1 MLLPD
6 FRVSWELQC
15 NVILHFNTSCTWEQ
29 FYLQCMQLN
38 VFISFLW
45 LFDVIWI
52 YIKDQNFKK
61 WENEGD
67 LNLFLNVPNFMR
79 NGIIISML
87 LVMAFFKVTYQKVYL
102 SVNIRASVN
111 IIALAKVSILTVE
124 IFPAWSFNKFFNF
137 FKPEYF
143 ISGVLW
149 KGSDLYFRDFDT
161 IWIYIKN
168 QN

>member
-111 IIALAKVSILTVE
+111 IIALAKVSILTVG
-124 IFPAWSFNKFFNF
+124 IFSAWSFNKFFNF

-143 ISGVLW
+143 ISGVL
-149 KGSDLYFRDFDT
+149 
-161 IWIYIKN
+161 
-168 QN
+168 

>member
-15 NVILHFNTSCTWEQ
+15 NVILHVNTSCTWEQ

-38 VFISFLW
+38 VFSSFLW

-111 IIALAKVSILTVE
+111 IIALAKVSILTVG

-143 ISGVLW
+143 ISGVL
-149 KGSDLYFRDFDT
+149 
-161 IWIYIKN
+161 
-168 QN
+168 